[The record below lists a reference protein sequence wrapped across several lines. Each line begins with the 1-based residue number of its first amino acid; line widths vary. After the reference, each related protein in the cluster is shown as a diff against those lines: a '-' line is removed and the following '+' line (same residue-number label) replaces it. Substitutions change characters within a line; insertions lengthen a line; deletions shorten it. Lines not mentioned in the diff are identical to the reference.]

1 MYSRRCSFSRVLV
14 ARVPRGG
21 DLARPV
27 RVRAVRSPPDPCEAV
42 MYSNLLVL
50 RVPPDHVTAYS

>member
-1 MYSRRCSFSRVLV
+1 MDG
-14 ARVPRGG
+14 RGRG
-21 DLARPV
+21 SGLQRW
-27 RVRAVRSPPDPCEAV
+27 RVRCVCARSVPPDPCEAV